1 MRRLPE
7 SVHLDGVHPARTERI
22 RPRAKEMNGLN
33 DWLAKRKR
41 RGRFWSRLGVFDSW
55 LDSSI
60 AGGWEAVQD
69 RYNAAS
75 SFFAR
80 FRLSGWKRIANEAA
94 SEALTLGCGG
104 LLLLYMLALPAFQEI
119 DETKAFGTG
128 IGLSLGWLDIEV
140 RRKASG
146 EPFVLLHG
154 EGAKTAV
161 RLGIT
166 ELRLTLSHSDHYA
179 VAHALAI
186 GE

>member
-80 FRLSGWKRIANEAA
+80 FRLSGWKRIANEVA

-119 DETKAFGTG
+119 D
-128 IGLSLGWLDIEV
+128 
-140 RRKASG
+140 
-146 EPFVLLHG
+146 
-154 EGAKTAV
+154 
-161 RLGIT
+161 
-166 ELRLTLSHSDHYA
+166 
-179 VAHALAI
+179 
-186 GE
+186 